1 MWKGRS
7 VFLTGHTGF
16 KGGWLSL
23 LLATREA
30 KVHGY
35 ALAPPTTPSFF
46 QATRL
51 AGKLSSSTIAD
62 IRDDGSLRRALAAV
76 RPEVVFHLAAQPLVR
91 ASYRDAVE
99 TFDVNV
105 MGTVRLLEALRS
117 VDSVRAVIVITT
129 DKCYANRE
137 SRRPYSEDDSLGG
150 HDPYSAS
157 KACAELVSQSYRL
170 SFLNEAGI
178 PLATARAGNVI
189 GGGDWAQDRLLP
201 DFLQALDRGHPLR
214 LRSPTA
220 VRPWQ
225 HVLEPVAGYISLAE
239 ALLRDGAAFAEAWNF
254 GPDESEMCSV
264 GWLADRLCE
273 EVSATPWVTDPG
285 PTPHESTLLLLDS
298 GKAQR
303 RLGWRPRWSIGEAV
317 TRTVAWHKHWKNG
330 LDMSTFSCQQIDDY
344 EAAESICREAA

>member
-23 LLATREA
+23 LLASRGA

-51 AGKLSSSTIAD
+51 AGTLSSSTIAD
-62 IRDDGSLRRALAAV
+62 IRDEGSLRRALADA

-91 ASYRDAVE
+91 ASYRNAVE

-105 MGTVRLLEALRS
+105 MGTVRLLDALRS
-117 VDSVRAVIVITT
+117 VDSVRAVIVVTT
-129 DKCYANRE
+129 DKCYSNKE
-137 SRRPYSEDDSLGG
+137 SRRPYSEDDPLGG

-170 SFLNEAGI
+170 SFLNEVCI

-189 GGGDWAQDRLLP
+189 GGGDWAPDRLLP
-201 DFLQALDRGHPLR
+201 DFLQALDRGHPLT
-214 LRSPTA
+214 LRSPAA

-225 HVLEPVAGYISLAE
+225 HVLEPLAGYALLAE
-239 ALLRDGAAFAEAWNF
+239 ALLRDGADFAEAWNF
-254 GPDESEMCSV
+254 GPDESAMCSV

-273 EVSATPWVTDPG
+273 EVSATPWVRDAEPN
-285 PTPHESTLLLLDS
+285 PHEATLLLLDS
-298 GKAQR
+298 TKAKQR
-303 RLGWRPRWSIGEAV
+303 LAWRPRWSIGEAV

-330 LDMSTFSCQQIDDY
+330 VDMSSFSREQIDDY